1 MNDYCHI
8 SLFFRILSMISVMSP
23 LAFQNV
29 MDVVVPGLEWM
40 WYLCGGMSN
49 VSPSFSVTSFGFP
62 SCSKSFMT
70 QVPFSWKRDS
80 RTGRLCFGSSCFGF
94 SSIVP
99 TLKVLS
105 ENAMSIF
112 PSGIL

>member
-1 MNDYCHI
+1 MLDSCYI
-8 SLFFRILSMISVMSP
+8 LLFFRIFSMISVMSP

-29 MDVVVPGLEWM
+29 IDVVVPGLEWM

-62 SCSKSFMT
+62 FSSKIFMT
-70 QVPFSWKRDS
+70 QMPFSWKRDS

-105 ENAMSIF
+105 ENAINIF